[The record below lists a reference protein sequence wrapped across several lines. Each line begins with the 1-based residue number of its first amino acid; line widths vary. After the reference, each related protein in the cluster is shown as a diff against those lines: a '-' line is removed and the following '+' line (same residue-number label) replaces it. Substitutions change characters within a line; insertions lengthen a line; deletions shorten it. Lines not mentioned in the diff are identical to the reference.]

1 MLGKLL
7 CLGIRFGL
15 IYNNG
20 ISITYLFVV
29 VFFYYLL
36 YIYSLFNLFVYF
48 SYFFILC
55 ILHSC
60 IFVLSFGVWN
70 KVY

>member
-29 VFFYYLL
+29 VFFIICYIFIHYLIYL
-36 YIYSLFNLFVYF
+36 YISVISSFCVFYIRVFLF
-48 SYFFILC
+48 
-55 ILHSC
+55 
-60 IFVLSFGVWN
+60 
-70 KVY
+70 